1 MNLLGERRRE
11 HESLPFA
18 GLGHRVALDDLSY
31 LGLEA
36 HVQHAVSFVEYE
48 MSAVVERHAA
58 AVQHVHEA
66 ARRRDQQVAAAVQ
79 LAELVLDR
87 GTAVSVMNIPY
98 ILIYIHRR
106 PHRRI

>member
-36 HVQHAVSFVEYE
+36 HVQHAVSFVEHE
-48 MSAVVERHAA
+48 MPAVVESHAA
-58 AVQHVHEA
+58 AMQHVHEA

-87 GTAVSVMNIPY
+87 GTAVSVTRIPY
-98 ILIYIHRR
+98 ILIYIH
-106 PHRRI
+106 